1 MATENEE
8 PVIAPKE
15 SHQQKAKKLQK
26 FLIKVGLVYI
36 VISMLLFFLFSS
48 LLKNHA
54 YHDMSRDEIHHI
66 SEMVF
71 ESMFTAMLSG
81 ADKKGIEA
89 AAQRMNKTGPGMII
103 SVVRGEV
110 VAEKFGDDNVDQM
123 RRRNDLAIFET
134 FKTAKE
140 NMIHKDQRI
149 RFLYPAIFREECQS
163 CHTNSQPGQVA
174 AVVEI
179 IYPISDLKVSTNY
192 VNKLM
197 LAYFGFS
204 FVVLIVFLSW
214 TYRQE

>member
-1 MATENEE
+1 MTADNEE
-8 PVIAPKE
+8 QTLSPKE
-15 SHQQKAKKLQK
+15 TRKQKVKKLQN

-36 VISMLLFFLFSS
+36 VISLALFFLFSS

-81 ADKKGIEA
+81 AGSEGIEA
-89 AAQRMNKTGPGMII
+89 AARRMNNTGPGMII

-110 VAEKFGDDNVDQM
+110 VAEKFGEDDIDRM

-140 NMIHKDQRI
+140 NMIHKDQRV
-149 RFLYPAIFREECQS
+149 RFLYPAIFREECQQ
-163 CHTNSQPGQVA
+163 CHTNSKPGQVA

-192 VNKLM
+192 VSKLM